1 MPEVESN
8 SDLRVHG
15 VENILAAYWNLPAAA
30 VYEQAVRR
38 GEGAIA
44 NVGPLVVRTGHYTG
58 RSPNDRF
65 IVREPS
71 SASRVWWGEVNQ
83 PMEPERFEALRQRLL
98 AHLQGRELFVQ
109 DCFVGADPNY
119 RFPIRVITEYA
130 WHSLFARNMFLQ
142 AAAAGPRWHGPRIVV
157 IAAPRFHADPW
168 LHGTNSE
175 AFVILHFASGEV
187 FIGGTAY
194 AGEIKK
200 AVFTLLNYELPARG
214 VLPMHCS
221 ANQGPKGDV
230 AIFFGLSGTGKTTLS
245 STSDRALIG
254 DDEHG
259 WSDEGVFNFEGGCY
273 AKVIRLSAE
282 AEPEIYGTTRRFG
295 TILENVAIDGETR
308 CLDLDDDSL
317 TENTRASYPISYI
330 PNMVPSGVGGHPR
343 NVIMLTADAF
353 GVMPPIAKVTLAQA
367 MYYFLSGY
375 TAKVAGTERGIVEPE
390 ATFSACFGAP
400 FMALN
405 PVVYAHMLGER
416 IQEHGAQ
423 VWLVNTGW
431 SGGPYGVGQR
441 INIHYTRAMIRA
453 ALAGALD
460 GVPYKQDPA
469 FGLLIPTR
477 CPDVPAEVLNP
488 RNTWQ
493 DPQAYDVQARK
504 LAKTF
509 AENFQQYV
517 GSVSKETEEAGPSA

>member
-1 MPEVESN
+1 M
-8 SDLRVHG
+8 
-15 VENILAAYWNLPAAA
+15 
-30 VYEQAVRR
+30 
-38 GEGAIA
+38 
-44 NVGPLVVRTGHYTG
+44 
-58 RSPNDRF
+58 
-65 IVREPS
+65 
-71 SASRVWWGEVNQ
+71 
-83 PMEPERFEALRQRLL
+83 
-98 AHLQGRELFVQ
+98 
-109 DCFVGADPNY
+109 
-119 RFPIRVITEYA
+119 
-130 WHSLFARNMFLQ
+130 
-142 AAAAGPRWHGPRIVV
+142 
-157 IAAPRFHADPW
+157 
-168 LHGTNSE
+168 
-175 AFVILHFASGEV
+175 

-282 AEPEIYGTTRRFG
+282 AEPEIYETTRRFG
-295 TILENVAIDGETR
+295 TILENVAIDSETR
-308 CLDLDDDSL
+308 RLDLDDDSL

-330 PNMVPSGVGGHPR
+330 PNAVPSGVGGHPR

-400 FMALN
+400 FMVLN
-405 PVVYAHMLGER
+405 PVVYAHMLGDR
-416 IQEHGAQ
+416 IEEHGAQ
-423 VWLVNTGW
+423 VWLLNTGW

-441 INIHYTRAMIRA
+441 INIRYTRAMVRA

-460 GVPYKQDPA
+460 GVPYEQEPA

-488 RNTWQ
+488 RKTWE
-493 DPQAYDVQARK
+493 DPQAYDDQARK

-509 AENFQQYV
+509 AENFGQYV
-517 GSVSKETEEAGPSA
+517 GSVSKETEKAGPSP